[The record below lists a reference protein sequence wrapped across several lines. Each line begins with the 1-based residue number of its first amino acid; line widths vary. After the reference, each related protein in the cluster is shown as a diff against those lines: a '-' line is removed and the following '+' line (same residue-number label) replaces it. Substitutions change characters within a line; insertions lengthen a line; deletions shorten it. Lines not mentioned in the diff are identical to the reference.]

1 MPNEAR
7 ATDDA
12 VKAVPLVHS
21 ELVVAAA
28 VAAAVAE
35 HWPSAVAD
43 VVVAVAAAFFA
54 VAEFERL
61 AVTTLHSSALAVPVP
76 VVGSDAWDEW
86 AWWYMVEGSL
96 GACPQIVASD

>member
-7 ATDDA
+7 ATDGV

-21 ELVVAAA
+21 ELVAAA
-28 VAAAVAE
+28 VAAVAE

-54 VAEFERL
+54 VAESEPL

-86 AWWYMVEGSL
+86 AW
-96 GACPQIVASD
+96 

>member
-7 ATDDA
+7 ATDGV

-21 ELVVAAA
+21 ELVV
-28 VAAAVAE
+28 VAAAAGAE

-54 VAEFERL
+54 VAESERL

-86 AWWYMVEGSL
+86 AW
-96 GACPQIVASD
+96 

>member
-7 ATDDA
+7 ATDGV

-21 ELVVAAA
+21 ELVVAVA
-28 VAAAVAE
+28 AAAVAE

-54 VAEFERL
+54 VAESERL